1 MPMTRRTAAWSL
13 MAWAAAGVCPDRSWA
28 GIPDP
33 AARAPTPGVASMGA
47 PAAPPATAPPAT
59 GQPDASQPDASQLDG
74 GHDAFDHMTVPVMVN
89 GQGPFPFMVDT
100 GANISCIARRVAETL
115 ALPMEPP
122 RDVHTVVGVRS
133 QPLVQIDELR
143 VGAQKRRDMSVL
155 AIPIDDPKL
164 CGVLAVDWL
173 QNQRLTLDF
182 TRNSLEVAPSRHEFT
197 RPGRVVVPARR
208 RHGQLTIVEAE
219 LGDRPISALIDSG
232 SEASLCNA
240 ALRRMLDRAGA
251 PQFKPQ
257 LVNMVSILGEA
268 FAGEMIYL
276 PFLRLG
282 GLQLGNVPVVQSDS
296 HVFEIWGVADE
307 AAVLLG
313 MDLLRQF
320 RAVSLDFG
328 RSQVRFDLLDA

>member
-1 MPMTRRTAAWSL
+1 MRMTRRTVAWSL
-13 MAWAAAGVCPDRSWA
+13 LASAAAGICPNRSWA
-28 GIPDP
+28 AVPDI
-33 AARAPTPGVASMGA
+33 AAPS
-47 PAAPPATAPPAT
+47 PAAPLADTQLAT
-59 GQPDASQPDASQLDG
+59 DQLNG
-74 GHDAFDHMTVPVMVN
+74 GHDAFDHMTAPVMIN

-100 GANISCIARRVAETL
+100 GANISCVARRVAAAL

-122 RDVHTVVGVRS
+122 RHVHTIVGVRS
-133 QPLVQIDELR
+133 QPLAQIAELR
-143 VGAQKRRDMSVL
+143 VGEQHRRDMSVL
-155 AIPIDDPKL
+155 ALAIDDPKL

-182 TRNSLEVAPSRHEFT
+182 KRNSLEFAPSRHEFT

-219 LGDRPISALIDSG
+219 LGERPISALIDSG

-257 LVNMVSILGEA
+257 LVRMVSILGEA

-282 GLQLGNVPVVQSDS
+282 GLQFGNVPVVQSDS
-296 HVFEIWGVADE
+296 HVFEIWGVADQP
-307 AAVLLG
+307 AVLLG

-320 RAVSLDFG
+320 RAVSLDYG

>member
-1 MPMTRRTAAWSL
+1 MRLTRRTAAWGLLAS
-13 MAWAAAGVCPDRSWA
+13 AGAGFCPDHGR
-28 GIPDP
+28 
-33 AARAPTPGVASMGA
+33 AAILEAATPSPSLPPGPSAPGA
-47 PAAPPATAPPAT
+47 PGDAPA
-59 GQPDASQPDASQLDG
+59 DG
-74 GHDAFDHMTVPVMVN
+74 RLAGAQDGFDHMTVPVTIN

-100 GANISCIARRVAETL
+100 GANISCVARRIAEAL

-122 RDVHTVVGVRS
+122 RHVHTVVGVRA
-133 QPLVQIDELR
+133 QPLVQIAELR
-143 VGAQKRRDMSVL
+143 AGQLRRRDIAAL
-155 AIPIDDPKL
+155 ALSIDDPKL

-182 TRNSLEVAPSRHEFT
+182 SRNSLEFAPSRHEFT

-219 LGDRPISALIDSG
+219 LGDKAINALIDSG

-251 PQFKPQ
+251 PQFRPK
-257 LVNMVSILGEA
+257 LVHMVSILGEA

-296 HVFEIWGVADE
+296 HVFEIWGVADQP
-307 AAVLLG
+307 AVLLG

-328 RSQVRFDLLDA
+328 RSQVRFDLLET

>member
-1 MPMTRRTAAWSL
+1 MNMTRRHAACAL
-13 MAWAAAGVCPDRSWA
+13 LGAAATGFSPAMSWA
-28 GIPDP
+28 
-33 AARAPTPGVASMGA
+33 APTPADAPAPGPDA
-47 PAAPPATAPPAT
+47 PAAD
-59 GQPDASQPDASQLDG
+59 GSRLDG
-74 GHDAFDHMTVPVMVN
+74 GVDGFDHMTAPVTIN
-89 GQGPFPFMVDT
+89 GQGPYPFMVDT
-100 GANISCIARRVAETL
+100 GANISCVSRRIAEAL
-115 ALPMEPP
+115 ALPMEPS
-122 RDVHTVVGVRS
+122 RHVHTVVGVRT
-133 QPLVQIDELR
+133 QPLARIEELR
-143 VGAQKRRDMSVL
+143 VGEQRRRDMSVL
-155 AIPIDDPKL
+155 ALAIEDPKV

-182 TRNSLEVAPSRHEFT
+182 ASNSLEFAPSRHEFT

-208 RHGQLTIVEAE
+208 RHGQLTIVKAE
-219 LGDRPISALIDSG
+219 LGDRAINALIDSG

-240 ALRRMLDRAGA
+240 SLRRMLDRAGA
-251 PQFKPQ
+251 PQFQPQ
-257 LVNMVSILGEA
+257 MVRMVSILGEA

-307 AAVLLG
+307 PAVLLG

-328 RSQVRFDLLDA
+328 RSQVRFDLLAAA